1 MKKRLYLMRHGQTL
15 FNVRRK
21 VQGWCDAPLTELGKK
36 QAEFA
41 KKYFTDNKIIF
52 DSAYS
57 STAERAS
64 DTLEII
70 TDLPY
75 KRLKGLKEWNFG
87 TFEGESEDLN
97 PPLPYKDFFKE
108 YGGEGELEL
117 RKRLVDTLTKVM
129 QEDEGNVIFAVS
141 HGAACVQ
148 FARHWEANSKIGL
161 VKKFKN
167 CGILKFEFEDNK
179 FTLVDIENHDYDAL
193 LQ

>member
-1 MKKRLYLMRHGQTL
+1 MRHGQTL

-21 VQGWCDAPLTELGKK
+21 IQGWCDAPLTELGKK

-41 KKYFTDNKIIF
+41 KNYFIMENITF

-75 KRLKGLKEWNFG
+75 KRVKGLKEWNFG

-97 PPLPYKDFFKE
+97 PALPYGDFFQK
-108 YGGEGELEL
+108 YGGEHEVEF
-117 RKRLVDTLTKVM
+117 RQRLVDTLTKIM
-129 QEDEGNVIFAVS
+129 KEDEGNMIFAVS
-141 HGAACVQ
+141 HGAACAQ
-148 FARHWEANSKIGL
+148 FAKHWEANSKVGVARGL
-161 VKKFKN
+161 KN
-167 CGILKFEFEDNK
+167 CCILKFEFEDDA
-179 FTLVDIENHDYDAL
+179 FTLVEIKNHDFGEL
-193 LQ
+193 V